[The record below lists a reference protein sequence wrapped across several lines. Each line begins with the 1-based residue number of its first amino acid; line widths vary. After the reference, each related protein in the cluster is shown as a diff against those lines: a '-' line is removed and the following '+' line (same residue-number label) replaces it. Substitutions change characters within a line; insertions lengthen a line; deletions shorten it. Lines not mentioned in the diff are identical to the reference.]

1 MLDEPRANGM
11 NVIRAKCPNCW
22 ETDDC
27 EIVETK
33 NWYGKDGAGQNP
45 SAGEA
50 PAGAGYNLKC
60 PTCKGIFWFEIRGGK
75 QPAG

>member
-1 MLDEPRANGM
+1 M
-11 NVIRAKCPNCW
+11 NTVHAKCPNCW

-33 NWYGKDGAGQNP
+33 NWYGKDAGGQPAAAAGQP
-45 SAGEA
+45 QGT
-50 PAGAGYNLKC
+50 GHNLKC

-75 QPAG
+75 PAMG